1 MRRTNTYS
9 LGAAVAL
16 MLGAT
21 SASAVIVDLFEDPP
35 GNQEVEATGAAP
47 TTDFNQAGSF
57 TTILGGYRDLIVT
70 KNDGP
75 DNGTARLVVAD
86 NTLTFDT
93 DSLVD
98 GTGIIQ
104 WDGDDSGSIET
115 LATNLLDL
123 DLINQDGCGNQGC
136 DRMIFDVLF
145 ADTGFDF
152 EITLYDTDGD
162 SSTILGTSPG
172 VAVADQFTVPFEVW
186 NQADGTSS
194 PGDGSTPP
202 INVDFAYSIARQGGL
217 VDFTSIAAMELVLN
231 TNGSLALDVTIDDIT
246 KEGRDDPAGNPT
258 PATLALIAS
267 GLFGIGAA
275 RARRGRNQTQG

>member
-21 SASAVIVDLFEDPP
+21 SASAVIVDLFEDPA

-123 DLINQDGCGNQGC
+123 DLINQDGCGNLGC

-145 ADTGFDF
+145 ADSGFDF
-152 EITLYDTDGD
+152 EISLYDTGGD
-162 SSTILGTSPG
+162 SSTIVGTSPD
-172 VAVADQFTVPFEVW
+172 VPAAAQFTVPFEVW

-194 PGDGSTPP
+194 PGGGTDVGF
-202 INVDFAYSIARQGGL
+202 DYSINRPGGL

-246 KEGRDDPAGNPT
+246 KEGRDDPFGNPT